1 MIRKHNLWKAL
12 TAAITTLV
20 AVIFSAGSS
29 RALTHRAQAPLTQT
43 LEDRVA
49 RIREEL
55 ESRRVRPSV
64 DPQAPSS
71 ELTPSEGE
79 NNKEFHSKWYNWG
92 DWFNWVNTDQ
102 KPDDDSNLSKLI
114 QDDTA

>member
-1 MIRKHNLWKAL
+1 MIPNYNRWKVLTTFLAAGIAL
-12 TAAITTLV
+12 
-20 AVIFSAGSS
+20 IFNVGSS
-29 RALTHRAQAPLTQT
+29 KQASVQAKVLPAQT

-79 NNKEFHSKWYNWG
+79 NNKEFHSQWYNWG
-92 DWFNWVNTDQ
+92 DWYNWSNWSNWRDWVNWG
-102 KPDDDSNLSKLI
+102 NYW
-114 QDDTA
+114 